1 MTEDD
6 ICLTVSLPARKGGS
20 LLVPTGLS
28 TPHAAPLSVAVT
40 GAELRLIAD
49 PGAAQHAMVL
59 TPTADRVA
67 IDWRFTTTGAPY
79 PQALFDR
86 RDSRFTR
93 SAAALS
99 VEVRDIADGRDP
111 AGIKAL
117 ADHIAGLFTYGHPQ
131 QGFNEGAEE
140 IPQICSLTV
149 GSCVDINAYFIAAC
163 RAAGYE
169 AGYVTG
175 YFIPA
180 EKRSHCEDMHCW
192 VVTRVGGLVQEWDIA
207 HHLKLGTR
215 DIRPGLNPKPG
226 VRVAM
231 AHSMGL
237 NFPAAGLTDI
247 KLIAEPWWIEPDGSL
262 SRPELEIGFQGYDRL
277 AAEGAGLS
285 CTG

>member
-1 MTEDD
+1 MTDQD
-6 ICLTVSLPARKGGS
+6 ICLTISLAARAG
-20 LLVPTGLS
+20 LALIAPIGLS
-28 TPHAAPLSVAVT
+28 TPCTAPTGVT
-40 GAELRLIAD
+40 ARGADLRLVAD

-59 TPTADRVA
+59 TPTAKRVE
-67 IDWRFTTTGAPY
+67 IEWRFALRGAPY
-79 PQALFDR
+79 PEALFTP

-93 SAAALS
+93 SAVALDA
-99 VEVRDIADGRDP
+99 EVRGIADGRDP

-117 ADHIAGLFTYGHPQ
+117 ADHVAALFTYGQPAQ
-131 QGFNEGAEE
+131 RFNDGYDE

-163 RAAGYE
+163 RAAGYQ

-180 EKRSHCEDMHCW
+180 EKRTHCEDMHCW
-192 VVTRVGGLVQEWDIA
+192 VVTRVGGRVQEWDIA

-226 VRVAM
+226 VRLAM

-237 NFPAAGLTDI
+237 TFPDAGLSDI
-247 KLIAEPWWIEPDGSL
+247 KLIGEPWWIEPGGTL
-262 SRPELEIGFQGYDRL
+262 SRPDLEIRLRGYDRL
-277 AAEGAGLS
+277 AG
-285 CTG
+285 